1 MTFTLDTLLEEML
14 NLPPT
19 LRAYIAEQLL
29 ESLDKDT
36 DVTLSQAWRDTLIR
50 RAKEVEEGLVV
61 LQASEQVFED
71 AYKALE

>member
-14 NLPPT
+14 NLPT